1 MEYNLPANA
10 TVIITSNLPGAFLQL
25 GWVSFTPLREQSG
38 EERAGGLGPTHTPVP
53 DW

>member
-10 TVIITSNLPGAFLQL
+10 TVIITLNLPGAFLQL
-25 GWVSFTPLREQSG
+25 GWVSFTSLHEQSG
-38 EERAGGLGPTHTPVP
+38 GERAGGLGPTRTLVP